1 MSSLSEENNWE
12 KHLEKL
18 SSYEE
23 YKKLDAVDISGYS
36 DDFCVKKL
44 GSTKKEDIELCN
56 KVSKHL
62 ERLSGISDDKI
73 KHGCFYFQYW
83 FYDQV
88 RKKYSA
94 GNQFNNKAVSDKFF
108 DLVQLKIDKSSNLKP
123 CKCYVSGTPEGWKEE
138 KDLHDYFE
146 NHKDID
152 CTKSDK
158 STCKKYVSYVTY
170 IDKLYQNKE
179 YDCCEDDELYDDNC
193 EPYINCKSKYRT
205 QDLLTKLKS
214 DLKTL
219 EAKEKEV
226 PKAGG
231 GGDAQGA
238 VVVNKAAG
246 SDGQGRDGPGS
257 DVPGSGR
264 PGSDGPGSEKNAPGI
279 AGAQEGKDLPA
290 KPVAAKPA
298 AAKPVAAKPA
308 AVKPPAEESG
318 GSPPEVAKPP
328 ATVSGETESGV
339 GRPADV
345 KPEGVEQRAVLKPE
359 VGKQETAGP
368 AQQEAAAAP
377 PAPRA
382 PAPTEPKETLDEPQ
396 VPEVEV
402 DKEAPEETAAEDGV
416 DEVAEVAEE
425 EEPGPL
431 EGEETVILQDT
442 ATVSAPSVQ
451 DSGAAVHVAPYYTP
465 ELAGNAAPLTNV
477 DAPSAVG
484 TIHEELDSNFFRN
497 VIMAV
502 ASSRLESSYCKKKK
516 KKGKIFEHNYYE
528 EYEKEL
534 EMYGSEE
541 TFLDS
546 ETDRLY
552 LNYHPDQDSYY

>member
-1 MSSLSEENNWE
+1 MSSLLPENNWE

-23 YKKLDAVDISGYS
+23 YKKLDAVDINDYS

-62 ERLSGISDDKI
+62 ERLSGLSDDKI
-73 KHGCFYFQYW
+73 QHGCFYFQYW
-83 FYDQV
+83 LYDQV

-108 DLVQLKIDKSSNLKP
+108 DLVQLKIDKSPKLQS
-123 CKCYVSGTPEGWKEE
+123 CKCYESGKPEEWKEE

-146 NHKDID
+146 NHKNID

-158 STCKKYVSYVTY
+158 PTCEKYVSYVTY
-170 IDKLYQNKE
+170 IDKLFKKKE
-179 YDCCEDDELYDDNC
+179 DFCCDDDELYEDVCKPYMKC
-193 EPYINCKSKYRT
+193 EYETRPE
-205 QDLLTKLKS
+205 DLLPKLKK
-214 DLKTL
+214 DLKAL

-246 SDGQGRDGPGS
+246 SDVPGSGRPGS
-257 DVPGSGR
+257 DGPGSGR

-279 AGAQEGKDLPA
+279 AGAEEGKDLPAKPVAAKPAEEEPLAA

-298 AAKPVAAKPA
+298 AAKPVAAKPPA
-308 AVKPPAEESG
+308 AESG

-328 ATVSGETESGV
+328 ATVSGGTESGV
-339 GRPADV
+339 GKPAEV

-359 VGKQETAGP
+359 VGKQETVGP
-368 AQQEAAAAP
+368 AQQEGAPPPP

-396 VPEVEV
+396 VPEGEV
-402 DKEAPEETAAEDGV
+402 DKEEPEETAAEDGV

-442 ATVSAPSVQ
+442 ATVSAPSVE
-451 DSGAAVHVAPYYTP
+451 DSGAAVHAAPYYTP

-477 DAPSAVG
+477 DAPSA
-484 TIHEELDSNFFRN
+484 
-497 VIMAV
+497 
-502 ASSRLESSYCKKKK
+502 
-516 KKGKIFEHNYYE
+516 
-528 EYEKEL
+528 
-534 EMYGSEE
+534 
-541 TFLDS
+541 
-546 ETDRLY
+546 
-552 LNYHPDQDSYY
+552 